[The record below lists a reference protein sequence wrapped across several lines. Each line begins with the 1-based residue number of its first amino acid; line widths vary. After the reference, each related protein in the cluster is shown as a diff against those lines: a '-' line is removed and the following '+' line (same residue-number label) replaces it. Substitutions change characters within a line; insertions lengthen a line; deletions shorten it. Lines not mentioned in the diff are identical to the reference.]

1 MRAAAFQRAAAAA
14 GPNSAA
20 VAALRALVDAAL
32 DGATRAAA
40 RLLLRE
46 LAAALGVEPH
56 WQEAGEAAAVEGLT
70 RTRRRR
76 AQRRAAFA
84 RLFSSGAAAGGGLD
98 ARCEGDSRGKMATV
112 AKQLP
117 GYSLKAP

>member
-1 MRAAAFQRAAAAA
+1 MRASAGQRAAAAA

-20 VAALRALVDAAL
+20 VAALRALIDAVL

-40 RLLLRE
+40 RLFLRE
-46 LAAALGVEPH
+46 LAAALGVEPQR
-56 WQEAGEAAAVEGLT
+56 QEAGGAAAGAGLT

-84 RLFSSGAAAGGGLD
+84 RLFS
-98 ARCEGDSRGKMATV
+98 
-112 AKQLP
+112 
-117 GYSLKAP
+117 